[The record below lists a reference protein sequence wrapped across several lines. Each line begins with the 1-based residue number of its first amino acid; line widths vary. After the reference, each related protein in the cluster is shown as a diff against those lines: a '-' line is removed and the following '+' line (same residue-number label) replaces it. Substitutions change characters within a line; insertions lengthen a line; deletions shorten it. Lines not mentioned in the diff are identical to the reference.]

1 MNFEEKNNAMIENYL
16 VARGIKSSKII
27 NAFKKVKRHLFVRIE
42 DLYLA
47 YDDFPLD
54 IGYHQT
60 ISQPYIVAL
69 MIEYLS
75 IGKSDKVLE
84 IGTGSGYQTAILSL
98 LAKEVYTVELNE
110 HLAEEAKRKLIK
122 LGYENIRFKQGNGYD
137 GFSEFAPFDKII
149 VSCAATKLPENLIS
163 QLSAEGEMI
172 IPIGNYYLQ
181 NLYLITKNNNK
192 VITKK
197 LDSVRFVPM
206 IE

>member
-16 VARGIKSSKII
+16 IARGIKSSKII

-54 IGYHQT
+54 IGYYQT

-110 HLAEEAKRKLIK
+110 NLAEEAKRKLIK

-163 QLSAEGEMI
+163 QLSAEGKMI

>member
-1 MNFEEKNNAMIENYL
+1 
-16 VARGIKSSKII
+16 
-27 NAFKKVKRHLFVRIE
+27 
-42 DLYLA
+42 
-47 YDDFPLD
+47 
-54 IGYHQT
+54 
-60 ISQPYIVAL
+60 
-69 MIEYLS
+69 
-75 IGKSDKVLE
+75 
-84 IGTGSGYQTAILSL
+84 
-98 LAKEVYTVELNE
+98 VELNE
-110 HLAEEAKRKLIK
+110 NLAEEAKRKLIK

>member
-110 HLAEEAKRKLIK
+110 NLAEEAKCKLIK

-149 VSCAATKLPENLIS
+149 VSCAANKLPEKLIN
-163 QLSAEGEMI
+163 QLSDEGEMI
-172 IPIGNYYLQ
+172 IPIGNYSWQ

>member
-16 VARGIKSSKII
+16 IARGIKSSKII

-54 IGYHQT
+54 IGYYQT

-75 IGKSDKVLE
+75 IEKSDKVLE

-110 HLAEEAKRKLIK
+110 NLAEEAKRKLIK

-163 QLSAEGEMI
+163 QLSAEGKMI

>member
-16 VARGIKSSKII
+16 IARGIKSSKII

-54 IGYHQT
+54 IGYYQT

-110 HLAEEAKRKLIK
+110 NLAEEAKCKLIK

>member
-54 IGYHQT
+54 IGYYQT

-110 HLAEEAKRKLIK
+110 NLAEEAKRKLIK

-163 QLSAEGEMI
+163 QLSAEGKMI

>member
-110 HLAEEAKRKLIK
+110 NLAEEAKRKLIK